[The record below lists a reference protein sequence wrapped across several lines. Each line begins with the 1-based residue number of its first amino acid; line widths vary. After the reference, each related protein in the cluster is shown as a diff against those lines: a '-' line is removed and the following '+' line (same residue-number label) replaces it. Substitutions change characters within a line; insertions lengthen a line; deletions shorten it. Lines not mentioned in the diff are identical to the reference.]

1 MIRRVNPALFQAFG
15 SVLQEWTSGDGMLR
29 KSQLQLRSGPAQ
41 ILRTVG
47 EICLRRGSGMT
58 MLCVS
63 TDGERFERF
72 YLDKPLRLRGGI
84 FFTLSPLQDSSTVEQ
99 LAATEPQP
107 TGRVLDAQQLLRPS
121 LRVEN
126 IYTFFYQEKEPGFC
140 FPGESHDLLELTY
153 VDHGSLHSVT
163 DGQELT
169 LEQGELTFYGPGQ
182 FHMQYADI
190 DVAVRYVTIT
200 FSLSGTGWEKLLN
213 RKFRATQDALVL
225 LQRLVQE
232 LEKPG
237 LYTEDT
243 IISLLHLLLLHLLR
257 SDAAQKSSRSSSV
270 SALQGENELIR
281 RAQQFVGSHLRQKL
295 SVPEVAR
302 HVGVSASYL
311 TSLFQKHL
319 HIAPGEYVRRLKLQ
333 ESKQMIRE
341 GNLTFT
347 EIAAALNYSTVHHF
361 SRQFK
366 EKFGITPTEY
376 ARSIRY

>member
-1 MIRRVNPALFQAFG
+1 MA
-15 SVLQEWTSGDGMLR
+15 
-29 KSQLQLRSGPAQ
+29 
-41 ILRTVG
+41 
-47 EICLRRGSGMT
+47 
-58 MLCVS
+58 
-63 TDGERFERF
+63 
-72 YLDKPLRLRGGI
+72 KPNM
-84 FFTLSPLQDSSTVEQ
+84 
-99 LAATEPQP
+99 
-107 TGRVLDAQQLLRPS
+107 S
-121 LRVEN
+121 LTRN
-126 IYTFFYQEKEPGFC
+126 AMP
-140 FPGESHDLLELTY
+140 
-153 VDHGSLHSVT
+153 
-163 DGQELT
+163 
-169 LEQGELTFYGPGQ
+169 
-182 FHMQYADI
+182 
-190 DVAVRYVTIT
+190 
-200 FSLSGTGWEKLLN
+200 
-213 RKFRATQDALVL
+213 TQDALVL